1 MDKEMTVNGFTDF
14 FQEIIQDL
22 YTSLYL
28 AIGGSVE
35 EESHDWSAYAVEFAS
50 TSIKI
55 LILLAILG
63 FFYWLTIYL
72 IKHNRARIRLNDR
85 RTNIARSILRYIWIV
100 ASLIAIMSQM
110 NFEPDTVKAT
120 AKASIW
126 AGIYYVLWTSSGHI
140 IHRVLK
146 HYGLNASIEQLLKN
160 ILSVLIWVLGLA
172 SVMAQF
178 GFDIV
183 SLVAGLGI
191 VGLAVGFAAQST
203 LANFIAGITI
213 LLEQSFQ
220 VGDWINMNDQEGRVV
235 LISLRTTHILT
246 RDNITVIIPNSN
258 MASSEVTNLTS
269 KNFIR
274 FDIRMRIAFE
284 DDIEK
289 ARDEILQVLADNEAI
304 LTRPESSATVA
315 EIGEYGVFFIVRFW
329 VKPASVARMP
339 KIKENLQEKIK
350 LAFDAAQI
358 STPYPHMRLLMP
370 KDVDYPIATKPFA
383 TTTQLLSED
392 NLSEHH
398 LSNDSSSKDD
408 KSKVSLTKEDK

>member
-1 MDKEMTVNGFTDF
+1 MAINSITDF
-14 FQEIIQDL
+14 FQEIIRDL
-22 YTSLYL
+22 HASLYL
-28 AIGGSVE
+28 ALGGSIE
-35 EESHDWSAYAVEFAS
+35 EDTLDWSSYAVELTS
-50 TSIKI
+50 TGIKI
-55 LILLAILG
+55 LILLGVIG
-63 FFYWLTIYL
+63 FFYWLAIY
-72 IKHNRARIRLNDR
+72 IFKHNKKRFRLNDR
-85 RTNIARSILRYIWIV
+85 RAKIARSIFRYIWVV
-100 ASLIAIMSQM
+100 ASLIAVMSQI
-110 NFEPDTVKAT
+110 NFEPETVKAT

-126 AGIYYVLWTSSGHI
+126 AGVYYILWTSSGQI
-140 IHRVLK
+140 IHKVLQ

-160 ILSVLIWVLGLA
+160 ILSVLLLVLGLA

-191 VGLAVGFAAQST
+191 AGLAVGFAAQST

-220 VGDWINMNDQEGRVV
+220 VGDWVNINGNEGRVV
-235 LISLRTTHILT
+235 VIALRTTHVLT

-258 MASSEVTNLTS
+258 VASSEVTNLTS

-274 FDIRMRIAFE
+274 FDIRARIAFE

-289 ARDEILQVLADNEAI
+289 ARQQILQVLTDTEVVLN
-304 LTRPESSATVA
+304 RPESSATVA

-339 KIKENLQEKIK
+339 KIKEDLQEHIK
-350 LAFDAAQI
+350 LAFDAADI

-370 KDVDYPIATKPFA
+370 KDVDYSIPTKPFA
-383 TTTQLLSED
+383 TTTQLVSGE
-392 NLSEHH
+392 
-398 LSNDSSSKDD
+398 
-408 KSKVSLTKEDK
+408 VSLDKGD

>member
-1 MDKEMTVNGFTDF
+1 MAIASITDF
-14 FQEIIQDL
+14 FQEIVRDL
-22 YTSLYL
+22 HTSLYL
-28 AIGGSVE
+28 AIGGTIDEDSL
-35 EESHDWSAYAVEFAS
+35 DWSAKSVELVS
-50 TSIKI
+50 TGIKI
-55 LILLAILG
+55 LILLAVLG
-63 FFYWLTIYL
+63 FFYWLAIY
-72 IKHNRARIRLNDR
+72 IVKKSKTRIRLNER
-85 RTNIARSILRYIWIV
+85 RSKIVRSVLRYIWIV
-100 ASLIAIMSQM
+100 TSLIAIMSQL
-110 NFEPDTVKAT
+110 NFEPETVKAT
-120 AKASIW
+120 AKASTW
-126 AGIYYVLWTSSGHI
+126 AGIYYVLWTSSGQI
-140 IHRVLK
+140 IHKVLQ

-160 ILSVLIWVLGLA
+160 ILSVLLLVLGLA

-191 VGLAVGFAAQST
+191 AGLAVGFAAQST

-220 VGDWINMNDQEGRVV
+220 VGDWVNINDNEGRVV
-235 LISLRTTHILT
+235 VIALRTTHVLT

-258 MASSEVTNLTS
+258 VASSVVTNLTS

-289 ARDEILQVLADNEAI
+289 AREVILQVLADSEVV
-304 LTRPESSATVA
+304 LKRPETSATID

-329 VKPASVARMP
+329 VKPAAVARMP
-339 KIKENLQEKIK
+339 KIKEGLREHIK
-350 LAFDAAQI
+350 SAFDAANI

-383 TTTQLLSED
+383 TTTQLFTEAVPLK
-392 NLSEHH
+392 
-398 LSNDSSSKDD
+398 KDD
-408 KSKVSLTKEDK
+408 K

>member
-1 MDKEMTVNGFTDF
+1 MPIASITDF
-14 FQEIIQDL
+14 FQEIIRDL
-22 YTSLYL
+22 HTSLYL
-28 AIGGSVE
+28 ALGGSID
-35 EESHDWSAYAVEFAS
+35 EESMNWSSQAVELAS
-50 TSIKI
+50 TGIKI

-63 FFYWLTIYL
+63 FFYWLATYIL
-72 IKHNRARIRLNDR
+72 KHSRAKIRLNER
-85 RTNIARSILRYIWIV
+85 RTKIARSTLRYIWVV
-100 ASLIAIMSQM
+100 ASLIAIMSQI
-110 NFEPDTVKAT
+110 NFEPETVKAT
-120 AKASIW
+120 AKASTW
-126 AGIYYVLWTSSGHI
+126 AGIYYVLWASSGQI
-140 IHRVLK
+140 IHKVLQ

-160 ILSVLIWVLGLA
+160 ILSVLLLVLGLA

-220 VGDWINMNDQEGRVV
+220 VGDWIHINDNEGRVV
-235 LISLRTTHILT
+235 LIALRTTHILT

-258 MASSEVTNLTS
+258 VASSEVINLTS

-274 FDIRMRIAFE
+274 FDIRVRIAFE
-284 DDIEK
+284 DDIET
-289 ARDEILQVLADNEAI
+289 ARKEILQVLSDTDAV
-304 LTRPESSATVA
+304 LSRPETSATVA

-329 VKPASVARMP
+329 VKPAAVARIP
-339 KIKENLQEKIK
+339 KIKEVLQEEIK
-350 LAFDAAQI
+350 LAFDAANI

-383 TTTQLLSED
+383 TTTQVV
-392 NLSEHH
+392 
-398 LSNDSSSKDD
+398 SNDKLTSPT
-408 KSKVSLTKEDK
+408 LTKTDP

>member
-1 MDKEMTVNGFTDF
+1 MAIASITDF
-14 FQEIIQDL
+14 FQEIVRDL
-22 YTSLYL
+22 HTSLYL
-28 AIGGSVE
+28 AIGGTIDEDSL
-35 EESHDWSAYAVEFAS
+35 DWSAKSVELVS
-50 TSIKI
+50 TGIKI
-55 LILLAILG
+55 LILLAVLG
-63 FFYWLTIYL
+63 FFYWLAIY
-72 IKHNRARIRLNDR
+72 IVKKSKTRIRLNER
-85 RTNIARSILRYIWIV
+85 RSKIVRSVLRYIWIV
-100 ASLIAIMSQM
+100 TSLIAIMSQL
-110 NFEPDTVKAT
+110 NFEPETVKAT
-120 AKASIW
+120 AKASTW
-126 AGIYYVLWTSSGHI
+126 AGIYYVLWTSSGQI
-140 IHRVLK
+140 IHKVLQ

-160 ILSVLIWVLGLA
+160 ILSVLLLVLGLA

-191 VGLAVGFAAQST
+191 AGLAVGFAAQST

-220 VGDWINMNDQEGRVV
+220 VGDWVNINDNEGRVV
-235 LISLRTTHILT
+235 VIALRTTHVLT

-258 MASSEVTNLTS
+258 VASSVVTNLTS

-289 ARDEILQVLADNEAI
+289 AREVILQVLADSEVV
-304 LTRPESSATVA
+304 LKRPETSATID

-329 VKPASVARMP
+329 VKPAAVARMP
-339 KIKENLQEKIK
+339 KIKEGLREHIK
-350 LAFDAAQI
+350 NAFDAANI

-383 TTTQLLSED
+383 TTTQLVTEAVSLK
-392 NLSEHH
+392 
-398 LSNDSSSKDD
+398 KDD
-408 KSKVSLTKEDK
+408 K